1 MIHFLL
7 LAVRA
12 VGPTA
17 AHQQHRRPPATEY
30 SGGDPRH
37 NKRRQPTSKQESGM
51 NTRLDDTTT
60 SEDPIIRGLVIVTMA
75 ITIVGV
81 LALIRAAVGDSVN
94 HVTVRVDNQAGLAVR
109 VDALNASGDRVGLG
123 EAKPGTLTTFQE
135 IPDIGARWT
144 LVAAYGGQEVHR
156 ETLARTEL
164 AAANWTIVIPAD
176 ATSALER
183 AGFL

>member
-1 MIHFLL
+1 
-7 LAVRA
+7 
-12 VGPTA
+12 
-17 AHQQHRRPPATEY
+17 
-30 SGGDPRH
+30 
-37 NKRRQPTSKQESGM
+37 M
-51 NTRLDDTTT
+51 NTRLDDPTTT
-60 SEDPIIRGLVIVTMA
+60 GDPILRGLVIVTMA

-81 LALIRAAVGDSVN
+81 LALLRAAAGDGVD

-109 VDALNASGDRVGLG
+109 VDALDASGDRVGLG

-156 ETLARTEL
+156 ETLTRTTL
-164 AAANWTIVIPAD
+164 AEADWTIVIPAD
-176 ATSALER
+176 ATRPLER